1 MVQVARN
8 ITMDGWG
15 FLSGYRYLI
24 HDRDAKFSLAFRETL
39 GSAGIKSVMLPPKS
53 PNLNAFAE
61 RWVKSIKQECVSGLI
76 FFGEASLRRA
86 IDQYMEH
93 YHGERNHQSR
103 GNVILMPVAGD
114 QVGTADGPITCR
126 ERLGGLVRFYHRR
139 AV

>member
-1 MVQVARN
+1 M
-8 ITMDGWG
+8 
-15 FLSGYRYLI
+15 I
-24 HDRDAKFSLAFRETL
+24 HDRDAKFSLAFGETL

-103 GNVILMPVAGD
+103 GNVILMPVAD
-114 QVGTADGPITCR
+114 DRVGATDGPISCR
-126 ERLGGLVRFYHRR
+126 QRLGGLLRFYHRR
-139 AV
+139 AG